1 MFKIKSSIKAFLFF
15 LIVFPVAVN
24 AQLALNSGLSA
35 TQMASILAG
44 PGVQIS
50 NAVITSPSNY
60 YSSFNASGTNLG
72 LSNGLLLTT
81 GDYTVA
87 VGPNNQQGA
96 ATVDNNP
103 GDATLQAIAGVNTYD
118 AAVLEFD
125 FIPQNDTIEFK
136 YIFASEE
143 YPEYVC
149 STYNDLF
156 GFFISGPGITG
167 TQNLAIIPGTSTP
180 VAINAVN
187 SGTSGTNANPNTPCN
202 LSYSNFYVDNTNGT
216 TIQYDGF
223 TTVLTALAIVVPCQT
238 YHLKIVVTDA
248 GDADYDSGVFLEAGS
263 LSSTPKVSAGIDAS
277 YCSGATHQLGIQPT
291 QGWTYSWSPT
301 TNISNPNISN
311 PTVSLVNT
319 GNTISTQTYVLSGTN
334 GTCILHDTV
343 LLTTI
348 PIAQSTFTTPGNI
361 CAGDTVV
368 LSYTGGA
375 LSTASYTWSFPGG
388 TLYNGVG
395 QGPVSVIYSNIG
407 SYAIT
412 LDVHYNGC
420 PSNQT
425 TDTVNVISN
434 PISSFVL
441 PDSICEGT
449 TISVQNTGTNS
460 SQFSYSWNFGSGST
474 VVNGT
479 AGNPYTVKWNTPGM
493 KYVSLTVS
501 NQICTDV
508 FNDSI
513 YIKPN
518 ATVLFTAPNS
528 LCAKD
533 TALITFTGNAQIGSS
548 FLWDFN
554 SAQVISGSGQG
565 PYLVH
570 PTING
575 NNIIQLV
582 VNQNGCLD
590 TATKNMIVIE
600 EPIADFTFPP
610 NICAGD
616 SVSLNFTGNTAGGS
630 LNWFIN
636 GGSPALVT
644 NQLSTSSQLN
654 SVGTHLVSVNV
665 NHSGC
670 IDTKIN
676 YITVN
681 PLPVASLSGVATL
694 CSNDTLH
701 LLYTGT
707 TTPTS
712 IYTWN
717 IGGMILLSGSGIGPL
732 LLKPTKSGADSVA
745 VLVNQNGCLDSTIHF
760 INIIE
765 QPKALFTSPNSI
777 CNNDTAI
784 ISYNGNPPGASIQ
797 WNLIGGNPSLS
808 NSDSTLAIH
817 YSVAGSFP
825 VSLTIT
831 NGLCRDS
838 LSDTIIVNSLPLV
851 DFTAS
856 DVCDGVP
863 VSIQNNSSISS
874 GNINSYSWI
883 FGDLQSSTLPQPG
896 SHTYSSSGNY
906 TIVLAA
912 ISDKFCRDTLAVNL
926 TIHDNPISI
935 YSVDSI
941 CAGNATTF
949 TDSSYIASGTIDHR
963 YFYYNNSIIG
973 IDSIF
978 NYTFNG
984 YGSYPTML
992 VTESDFGCRDTS
1004 YQIAIVHSLPAI
1016 DLTGLPRSGCQ
1027 PLDVQ
1032 FENQA
1037 TNIDGSINNI
1047 IWNFGDG
1054 DSSNFNDPSHT
1065 YLTSGLF
1072 DVSLTAI
1079 SEYGCSKD
1087 STFANYIEVYPK
1099 PIADFI
1105 HDPAPADMLS
1115 PVVYFTNQTTLAD
1128 QYLWNLG
1135 DSTITTESDPV
1146 HQYNA
1151 AGTYLVELIATNDDG
1166 CKDTITGEVIINPS
1180 FTLYV
1185 PNAFSPN
1192 NDGKNDVFLCQ
1203 GTGIDKFKMKIFSRW
1218 GNHVCTLYNIDE
1230 PWDGTDD
1237 GKVAQEETY
1246 VYLIEVTDV
1255 LKQIHTVTGRVSII
1269 K

>member
-1 MFKIKSSIKAFLFF
+1 
-15 LIVFPVAVN
+15 
-24 AQLALNSGLSA
+24 
-35 TQMASILAG
+35 
-44 PGVQIS
+44 VQII
-50 NAVITSPSNY
+50 NPVITSPSNY
-60 YSSFNASGTNLG
+60 YSSFTAFGTNLG
-72 LSNGLLLTT
+72 LNSGILLTT
-81 GDYTVA
+81 GDYSVA
-87 VGPNNQQGA
+87 IGPNNQIGA

-103 GDATLQAIAGVNTYD
+103 GDPTLQAIAGVNTYD

-125 FIPQNDTIEFK
+125 FIPQNDTIQFN
-136 YIFASEE
+136 YVFASEE

-156 GFFISGPGITG
+156 GFFISGPGIIG
-167 TQNLAIIPGTSTP
+167 TQNLATIPGTNIP
-180 VAINAVN
+180 VAINTVN
-187 SGTSGTNANPNTPCN
+187 IGSPGANANANTPCN
-202 LSYSNFYVDNTNGT
+202 LSYPIYYSDNFNSS
-216 TIQYDGF
+216 TIQFDGF
-223 TTVLTALAIVVPCQT
+223 TTNLTALAVVTPCQT
-238 YHLKIVVTDA
+238 YHLKIVIADA
-248 GDADYDSGVFLEAGS
+248 GDADYDSGVFLKEGS
-263 LSSTPKVSAGIDAS
+263 LSSTPNVYAGPDGG
-277 YCSGATHQLGIQPT
+277 YCTGTVRALGLPPSP
-291 QGWTYSWSPT
+291 GWTYSWSPST
-301 TNISNPNISN
+301 GISNPNISN
-311 PTVSLVNT
+311 PNVTLINTGGTVSTTN
-319 GNTISTQTYVLSGTN
+319 YVVTASN
-334 GTCILHDTV
+334 GTCQLTDTV
-343 LLTTI
+343 ILSTI
-348 PIAQSTFTTPGNI
+348 PIPTSTFTPINDI
-361 CAGDTVV
+361 CLGDT
-368 LSYTGGA
+368 
-375 LSTASYTWSFPGG
+375 
-388 TLYNGVG
+388 
-395 QGPVSVIYSNIG
+395 
-407 SYAIT
+407 IT
-412 LDVHYNGC
+412 INY
-420 PSNQT
+420 
-425 TDTVNVISN
+425 
-434 PISSFVL
+434 
-441 PDSICEGT
+441 
-449 TISVQNTGTNS
+449 
-460 SQFSYSWNFGSGST
+460 
-474 VVNGT
+474 
-479 AGNPYTVKWNTPGM
+479 
-493 KYVSLTVS
+493 
-501 NQICTDV
+501 
-508 FNDSI
+508 
-513 YIKPN
+513 
-518 ATVLFTAPNS
+518 
-528 LCAKD
+528 
-533 TALITFTGNAQIGSS
+533 TGNAANTANYHWTLGGATI
-548 FLWDFN
+548 
-554 SAQVISGSGQG
+554 ISGSGQG
-565 PYLVH
+565 PILLTY
-570 PTING
+570 PTQGNYSINLG
-575 NNIIQLV
+575 VEYYGCPQDPEMDSINVVSRPNALFILPDSICEKEITIIQNTGINNTGVIYTWNFGTGTTLNGTSSGPYSV
-582 VNQNGCLD
+582 QWNTPGPSSVQINIDNQICSSSYSEPIYIKSNPVFDITVPPSICSID
-590 TATKNMIVIE
+590 TATII
-600 EPIADFTFPP
+600 FT
-610 NICAGD
+610 G
-616 SVSLNFTGNTAGGS
+616 SVSLTSSYFWDTGISQIISGTNSGPLFVYPTTSGIDTIKLTVNDSGCSITKYKTFTIIEQPIASYVVPNSICSGDSAIFNFNGS
-630 LNWFIN
+630 SA
-636 GGSPALVT
+636 GSPAISWSISTGNPSAALGIGPISSKFNIPGKHPVSLLV
-644 NQLSTSSQLN
+644 NN
-654 SVGTHLVSVNV
+654 
-665 NHSGC
+665 SGC
-670 IDTKIN
+670 KDLYIDTIN
-676 YITVN
+676 VKATPIAN
-681 PLPVASLSGVATL
+681 ISGPSSI
-694 CSNDTLH
+694 CSNDTLVLAFSGSASSTSQYNWMSSNVYIGNNTSTNYNLSPLVSGIDTIQVIVNDNGCIDTSSKSIQVYQQPLA
-701 LLYTGT
+701 LLNITSQVCVEDST
-707 TTPTS
+707 T
-712 IYTWN
+712 IYFAGNSATAASLNWN
-717 IGGMILLSGSGIGPL
+717 I
-732 LLKPTKSGADSVA
+732 
-745 VLVNQNGCLDSTIHF
+745 
-760 INIIE
+760 
-765 QPKALFTSPNSI
+765 
-777 CNNDTAI
+777 
-784 ISYNGNPPGASIQ
+784 
-797 WNLIGGNPSLS
+797 IGGYPTTSSSLS
-808 NSDSTLAIH
+808 QITTSFLSPGNHIVSISINN
-817 YSVAGSFP
+817 AG
-825 VSLTIT
+825 
-831 NGLCRDS
+831 CRDS
-838 LSDTIIVNSLPLV
+838 LTDTIIVNPLPLV
-851 DFTAS
+851 DFTS
-856 DVCDGVP
+856 GDVCNGVP

-1004 YQIAIVHSLPAI
+1004 YQTAIVHSLPAI

-1166 CKDTITGEVIINPS
+1166 CKDTVTGEVIINPS

-1203 GTGIDKFKMKIFSRW
+1203 GIGIDKFKMKIFNRW